1 MKTCRLWYLLVAAGM
16 LLFGN
21 EAQAQSPRDDIVTAY
36 FLVRS
41 ANNNYSGHRRA
52 ALRELEFVG
61 RQLGL
66 NLQARGQNNLPQMQ
80 SDAKMAQ
87 AFQILGRARDRLDA
101 RDRQREAGHLDTAM
115 RHIDAALRSRR
126 R

>member
-1 MKTCRLWYLLVAAGM
+1 M
-16 LLFGN
+16 LLFGSQAN
-21 EAQAQSPRDDIVTAY
+21 AQSPRNDIVTAY

-52 ALRELEFVG
+52 ALDELEFVG

-66 NLQARGQNNLPQMQ
+66 NLNARGQNNIPQMQ

-87 AFQILGRARDRLDA
+87 AFQILRRARDRLDR
-101 RDRQREAGHLDTAM
+101 RDRQREAGHLDNAM